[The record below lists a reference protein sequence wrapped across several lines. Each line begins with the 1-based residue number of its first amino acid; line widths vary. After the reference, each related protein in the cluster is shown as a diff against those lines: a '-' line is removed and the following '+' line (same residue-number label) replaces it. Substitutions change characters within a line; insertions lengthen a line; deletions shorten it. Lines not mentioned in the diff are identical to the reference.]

1 MLTCFKLPAR
11 LGALVPLFAGL
22 LLAGCAALAPNLPK
36 PGQDEAAVRSLMGE
50 PTGRYTLPA
59 GGQRL
64 EYAKGPMGRETFMVD
79 LNAAGKVT
87 DTQQVLNER
96 RFAQVVNGMDREEL
110 LRLIGRPGKRQPEF
124 QNRETWYWQYPTYEC
139 LHFAVTLSPLGKV
152 VHGGSYLPDP
162 RCDVSQ

>member
-1 MLTCFKLPAR
+1 MPTSFKFPAR
-11 LGALVPLFAGL
+11 PPAMASLFTGL
-22 LLAGCAALAPNLPK
+22 LLTGCAALAPSLPK

-50 PTGRYTLPA
+50 PTGRYALLT

-64 EYAKGPMGRETFMVD
+64 EYAKGPEGRQTYMVD
-79 LNAAGKVT
+79 LDAAGKVT
-87 DTQQVLNER
+87 DAQQVLNER

-110 LRLIGRPGKRQPEF
+110 LRLIGRPGKRMGEF
-124 QNRETWYWQYPTYEC
+124 QNRETWYWQYPTYDC
-139 LHFAVTLSPLGKV
+139 LRFAVTLSPLGKV